1 MDTDLLKRSPD
12 LRAVADMRLMSME
25 DGPGRGQRILVGRN
39 AAGIGFEVAIDRGF
53 DISALSKCGTNVGWH
68 SPTQMPFPTLD
79 AASEGGWA
87 FLRNFDGFMVTCG
100 LDHFSRPREVDV
112 SHYNHPHLKAITP
125 PLHGRISTSRAR
137 IVAYGVDP
145 DTGKIFC
152 EGVVRQASVFGE
164 TLELRRRISL
174 PINATT
180 LTVEDM
186 VINRGFR
193 QTRHGILYHLNFG
206 YPFLDE
212 ALQFSG
218 LPATLVRTLSQDRPV
233 PANDYGERV
242 DNVESRDIA
251 GSGVTLTNPVVGVT
265 LNLRFSGETLPRFA
279 VWRAYQSGIFAL
291 GLEPKTEAADE
302 LPLLQPGDRQNYRLD
317 LSLSDLS

>member
-1 MDTDLLKRSPD
+1 MNTDLLKRSPD

-39 AAGIGFEVAIDRGF
+39 AVGIGFEVAVDRGL
-53 DISALSKCGTNVGWH
+53 DISALSKGGTNIGWH
-68 SPTQMPFPTLD
+68 SPTQMPFPTAD
-79 AASEGGWA
+79 AGSEGGWA

-125 PLHGRISTSRAR
+125 PLHGRISTARAK
-137 IVAYGVDP
+137 ILAYGVDP
-145 DTGKIFC
+145 DTGEISC

-174 PINATT
+174 PIDATT
-180 LTVEDM
+180 LTVEDV

-193 QTRHGILYHLNFG
+193 PTRHGILYHLNFG

-212 ALQFSG
+212 ALKFLG
-218 LPATLVRTLSQDRPV
+218 LPAALASALAQDRPV
-233 PANDYGERV
+233 PADDYGERV
-242 DNVESRDIA
+242 ENVESREIG
-251 GSGVTLTNPVVGVT
+251 GSGVTLMNSVVGLAV
-265 LNLRFSGETLPRFA
+265 NLRFSGETLPRFA
-279 VWRAYQSGIFAL
+279 VWRAYQSGVFAL

-302 LPLLQPGDRQNYRLD
+302 RPLLEPGNRINYRLE
-317 LSLSDLS
+317 LALSDLA